1 MFYIAS
7 TRFNNETYSENIK
20 YRKQA
25 EIPVIYGTSIR
36 IQEKYDIGT
45 LMFVAE
51 MNNEENRIE
60 GIGLIRNT
68 EVYDKKHTIYSNS
81 DYNRYLYKG
90 DYWISR
96 DTILEKDDEI
106 AKICDTVLFKGKSN
120 LKRLSGIS
128 VLTAQLFT
136 NWDYKLSVLKEK
148 IRALFI
154 SVFSSSSSS
163 YLNGFNN
170 NILLCENNLKSE
182 FTDSDETFEIIVP
195 VKRRQINDCNLMTIK
210 NNI

>member
-7 TRFNNETYSENIK
+7 TRFNNETYNENMS
-20 YRKQA
+20 YRKKSD
-25 EIPVIYGTSIR
+25 IPVIYGTSIR

-68 EVYDKKHTIYSNS
+68 QVYDKKHVIYSNS
-81 DYNRYLYKG
+81 DYNRYLYNG

-154 SVFSSSSSS
+154 NVFSSSS
-163 YLNGFNN
+163 LNGFN

-182 FTDSDETFEIIVP
+182 FANSDEIFEIVP
-195 VKRRQINDCNLMTIK
+195 VKRRIINK
-210 NNI
+210 

>member
-7 TRFNNETYSENIK
+7 TRFNNETYNENMT
-20 YRKQA
+20 YRKKSG
-25 EIPVIYGTSIR
+25 IPVIYGTSIR

-68 EVYDKKHTIYSNS
+68 QVYDKKHVIYSNS
-81 DYNRYLYKG
+81 DYNRYLYNG

-154 SVFSSSSSS
+154 SVFSSSS
-163 YLNGFNN
+163 LNEFN
-170 NILLCENNLKSE
+170 NILLCENNLKNE
-182 FTDSDETFEIIVP
+182 PGNSDEIFEIVP
-195 VKRRQINDCNLMTIK
+195 VKRRIINK
-210 NNI
+210 

>member
-1 MFYIAS
+1 MFLKAIINNKFYIAS
-7 TRFNNETYSENIK
+7 TRFNNETYNENMT
-20 YRKQA
+20 YRKKSG
-25 EIPVIYGTSIR
+25 IPVIYGTSIR

-68 EVYDKKHTIYSNS
+68 QVYDKKHVIYSNS
-81 DYNRYLYKG
+81 DYNRYLYNG

-128 VLTAQLFT
+128 VLTSQLFT

-154 SVFSSSSSS
+154 SEFSGSSSS
-163 YLNGFNN
+163 LNGFN

-182 FTDSDETFEIIVP
+182 FANSDETFEIVP
-195 VKRRQINDCNLMTIK
+195 VKRRIINK
-210 NNI
+210 

>member
-7 TRFNNETYSENIK
+7 TRFNNETYNENMT
-20 YRKQA
+20 YRKKSG
-25 EIPVIYGTSIR
+25 IPVIYGTSIR

-68 EVYDKKHTIYSNS
+68 QVYDKKHVIYSNS
-81 DYNRYLYKG
+81 DYNRYLYNG

-154 SVFSSSSSS
+154 NVFSSSS
-163 YLNGFNN
+163 LNGFN
-170 NILLCENNLKSE
+170 NILLCENNLKNE
-182 FTDSDETFEIIVP
+182 PANSDEIFEIVP
-195 VKRRQINDCNLMTIK
+195 VKRRIINK
-210 NNI
+210 

>member
-1 MFYIAS
+1 M
-7 TRFNNETYSENIK
+7 
-20 YRKQA
+20 
-25 EIPVIYGTSIR
+25 
-36 IQEKYDIGT
+36 
-45 LMFVAE
+45 
-51 MNNEENRIE
+51 
-60 GIGLIRNT
+60 
-68 EVYDKKHTIYSNS
+68 IYSNS
-81 DYNRYLYKG
+81 DYNRYLYNG

-154 SVFSSSSSS
+154 NVFSSYS
-163 YLNGFNN
+163 LNGFN
-170 NILLCENNLKSE
+170 NILLCENNLKNE
-182 FTDSDETFEIIVP
+182 PGNSDEIFEIVP
-195 VKRRQINDCNLMTIK
+195 VKRRIINK
-210 NNI
+210 

>member
-7 TRFNNETYSENIK
+7 TRFNNETYNENIT
-20 YRKQA
+20 YRKKSG
-25 EIPVIYGTSIR
+25 IPVIYGTSIR

-68 EVYDKKHTIYSNS
+68 QVYDKKHVIYSNS
-81 DYNRYLYKG
+81 DYNRYLYNG

-154 SVFSSSSSS
+154 NVFSSSS
-163 YLNGFNN
+163 LNGFN
-170 NILLCENNLKSE
+170 NILLCENNLKNE
-182 FTDSDETFEIIVP
+182 PGNSDEIFEIVP
-195 VKRRQINDCNLMTIK
+195 VKRRIINK
-210 NNI
+210 

>member
-7 TRFNNETYSENIK
+7 TRFNNETYNENMT
-20 YRKQA
+20 YRKKSG
-25 EIPVIYGTSIR
+25 IPVIYGTSIR

-68 EVYDKKHTIYSNS
+68 QVYDKKHVIYSNS
-81 DYNRYLYKG
+81 DYNRYLYNG

-154 SVFSSSSSS
+154 NVFSSSS
-163 YLNGFNN
+163 LNGFN
-170 NILLCENNLKSE
+170 NILLCENNLKNE
-182 FTDSDETFEIIVP
+182 PTNSDEIFEIVP
-195 VKRRQINDCNLMTIK
+195 VKRRIINK
-210 NNI
+210 